1 MTPSHPIVFL
11 IDIGNPTLFAR
22 QGSYAHDPTMLD
34 AFSPADVTIE
44 DIADWLI
51 EYASDLDLGPADKLI
66 PHIKSWLEFHADDD
80 DEE

>member
-11 IDIGNPTLFAR
+11 IDVGNTTLFAR

-44 DIADWLI
+44 GIADLLEGDLPQPRLTAPI
-51 EYASDLDLGPADKLI
+51 LAS
-66 PHIKSWLEFHADDD
+66 SLESTR
-80 DEE
+80 